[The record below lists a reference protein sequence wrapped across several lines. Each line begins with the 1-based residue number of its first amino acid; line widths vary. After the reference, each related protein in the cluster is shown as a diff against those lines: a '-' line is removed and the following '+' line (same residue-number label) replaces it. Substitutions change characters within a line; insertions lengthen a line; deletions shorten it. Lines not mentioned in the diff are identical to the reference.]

1 MTVKQKHW
9 LFILFVILE
18 YNMSYIKIWYDNFG
32 KGYLVMFEM
41 KYYVYDEILI
51 ASKI

>member
-1 MTVKQKHW
+1 
-9 LFILFVILE
+9 
-18 YNMSYIKIWYDNFG
+18 MSYIKIWYDNFG